1 VTREITNFGHAPLT
15 SEGFIEARLGDL
27 ASYALLL
34 RCYDGCER
42 PGACS
47 LQLMA
52 AKHGRRTQLRAI
64 IRRLRC
70 SGCKRPPATVAITD
84 GGVDDKLPTW
94 RVVLPR

>member
-1 VTREITNFGHAPLT
+1 MTPEAFVEAPLG
-15 SEGFIEARLGDL
+15 EL
-27 ASYALLL
+27 ANYELML

-42 PGACS
+42 LGACS

-52 AKHGRRTQLRAI
+52 SRHGRRTQLRSI

-84 GGVDDKLPTW
+84 GGINDKLQTW
-94 RVVLPR
+94 RVLLPR